1 MHGFKSL
8 ITLATIGAF
17 LALSTAAPT
26 SNEVETVEIA
36 QSNSAVIT
44 MFAGDTCSGGNQQFV
59 ETSGDHCIRVPFAVR
74 SIHLDGA

>member
-1 MHGFKSL
+1 MHGFKNL
-8 ITLATIGAF
+8 ITLATLGAL

-26 SNEVETVEIA
+26 SNEVETVEIV

-44 MFAGDTCSGGNQQFV
+44 MFAGDTCSGDNRQFI